1 MENIRPVPGLKARPV
16 SRIWFRMK
24 MIRKSESSTGKAPKT
39 RRAATLT
46 TLALITAVV
55 AACNTTDLMDLPK
68 TQDVEPIEVSAPLS
82 EQVTFALTKV
92 VANIKRGTT
101 IAHFPAGGLDVEGSL
116 CNYRHT
122 GKSTVEWGAGT
133 SVLGNWSTELGEIFY
148 EVLSGKGLNIAGD
161 PKDLFSRKET
171 VASAEY
177 LIGARIKEIR
187 GNLCQVHHWWDGR
200 PLNEFSGEM
209 FIDVEW
215 TVFSSLLQRVILKT
229 NTEGYFKQKKPK
241 KDGIIL
247 IFHEAFARAAEN
259 LTSKTK
265 FIDIAL
271 RQDSLEE
278 EAESDLKLKIFFTAP
293 KERKVPIQKDF
304 SRLLASVVTIRLGLG
319 HGSGFIISSDG
330 LILTNSHVVG
340 NASRVSVVLNN
351 GLEIEGEVRRRN
363 KKWDVALI
371 KVPLHVPSALSV
383 RMTAVKLL
391 EKVYVIGSP
400 IKEEL
405 HSTVTTGI
413 VSAVRR
419 DKRSGLEFIQA
430 DAAISPGN
438 SGGPLLDENGNVI
451 GISVAKIITEGS
463 ESLNMFIPIKLALD
477 ALNIHQNSKGE
488 TF

>member
-1 MENIRPVPGLKARPV
+1 
-16 SRIWFRMK
+16 MK
-24 MIRKSESSTGKAPKT
+24 MIRKYESSTGKAPKA

-55 AACNTTDLMDLPK
+55 AACNTTDLMELPK

-82 EQVTFALTKV
+82 EQVTFALSKV

-101 IAHFPAGGLDVEGSL
+101 IAHFPAGGLDVEGYL

-122 GKSTVEWGAGT
+122 GKSTIEWGAGT

-161 PKDLFSRKET
+161 PKDLFGRKET

-187 GNLCQVHHWWDGR
+187 GNLCQVHHWWNGR

-241 KDGIIL
+241 KNGIIL

-271 RQDSLEE
+271 RQGSLEE
-278 EAESDLKLKIFFTAP
+278 VESDSKPKIFFTAQ
-293 KERKVPIQKDF
+293 KESKVPIQKDF
-304 SRLLASVVTIRLGLG
+304 ARLLASVVTIRLGLG

-340 NASRVSVVLNN
+340 DASRVSVVLNN
-351 GLEIEGEVRRRN
+351 GLEVEGEVRRRN

-371 KVPLHVPSALSV
+371 KVPLRVPSALPV
-383 RMTAVKLL
+383 RTTAVKPL

-419 DKRSGLEFIQA
+419 DKRSGLEFIQS

-451 GISVAKIITEGS
+451 GISMAKIVSEGS
-463 ESLNMFIPIKLALD
+463 ESLNMFIPIKHALD